1 MTARSSVELTVVL
14 ERSGALSLPVQLAD
28 GIRSQVASRALAPGD
43 ALPSTRLLASRLGV
57 SRGTVVSAYDQLIGE
72 GYLRA
77 EQGRPT
83 TVHPG
88 LERIHPSTPA
98 SLPGSAPSPSPGSP
112 SSFSPAPR
120 TSGFG
125 EGPIPHPAPVERP
138 DPHPSSRE
146 RPNAH
151 RFSAERARDWPLD
164 GHAVRNRPVAD
175 DAVDG
180 LPVREEHLLDL
191 RPGQPDTSRVEG
203 PAWRAAWRHAAG
215 QPLPVRP
222 DPAGQGV
229 LRRASAEHLRLMR
242 ALPASPDRLVITAG
256 AREGL
261 SLLLGTLSARSGRA
275 RLRVGVETPGYPTLR
290 AAVEALGH
298 ERVACP
304 VDDDGLRVD
313 LLPAG
318 DDAPDVLIVTPSH
331 QYPLGGSLSLQRRL
345 ELLEWAQRHDVLIVE
360 DDFDSELRYVGAPL
374 PTLSAL
380 DPTGAS
386 VALLGTFSALLSPAL
401 ATGYLVLPDPWLD
414 PVLERRRQL
423 GVPVSALTQAAI
435 AHLLDSGY
443 LRRHTRRMRSV
454 YARRRDRIRAAFAE
468 TRRARLA
475 PMHGGVD
482 VVITTDD
489 EEAAVVGRCRDA
501 GLLVGRRS
509 AYWSAASPL
518 PSEAS
523 DVDCADRSDCGIHG
537 GSDGEVTGDIRGGAG
552 GRGGGGIVVGFARTD
567 DEVLT
572 RVLPQL
578 VAACEGRPSPHP
590 PSGC

>member
-14 ERSGALSLPVQLAD
+14 ERSGALPLPVQLAD

-125 EGPIPHPAPVERP
+125 EGPIPHPA
-138 DPHPSSRE
+138 
-146 RPNAH
+146 
-151 RFSAERARDWPLD
+151 
-164 GHAVRNRPVAD
+164 PVAD

-537 GSDGEVTGDIRGGAG
+537 GSDGEVAGDIRGGAG
-552 GRGGGGIVVGFARTD
+552 GRGGGIVVGFARTD

>member
-98 SLPGSAPSPSPGSP
+98 SLPGPAPSPSPGSP

-125 EGPIPHPAPVERP
+125 EGPIPHPA
-138 DPHPSSRE
+138 
-146 RPNAH
+146 
-151 RFSAERARDWPLD
+151 
-164 GHAVRNRPVAD
+164 PVAD

-215 QPLPVRP
+215 QRLPVRP

-537 GSDGEVTGDIRGGAG
+537 GSDGEVAGDIRGGAG

>member
-1 MTARSSVELTVVL
+1 MTARSSVALAVVL
-14 ERSGALSLPVQLAD
+14 DRSGALPLPVQLAD
-28 GIRSQVASRALAPGD
+28 GIRAQVASRALTAGD

-57 SRGTVVSAYDQLIGE
+57 SRGTVVAAYDQLIGE

-88 LERIHPSTPA
+88 LERIHP
-98 SLPGSAPSPSPGSP
+98 P
-112 SSFSPAPR
+112 SSTRRASTAPAPR
-120 TSGFG
+120 
-125 EGPIPHPAPVERP
+125 ERPNPHPAHIDRP
-138 DPHPSSRE
+138 IRHLPAHD

-151 RFSAERARDWPLD
+151 RVDAETVGDRPLD
-164 GHAVRNRPVAD
+164 VEAVGNRPVT
-175 DAVDG
+175 G
-180 LPVREEHLLDL
+180 EEDLLDL

-222 DPAGQGV
+222 DPAGQDV
-229 LRRASAEHLRLMR
+229 LRCASAEHLRLMR
-242 ALPASPDRLVITAG
+242 ALPANPDRLVITAG

-261 SLLLGTLSARSGRA
+261 SLLLGVLSARVGRA

-380 DPTGAS
+380 DPTGGA

-401 ATGYLVLPDPWLD
+401 ATGYLVLPDSLLGQ
-414 PVLERRRQL
+414 VLERRRQL
-423 GVPVSALTQAAI
+423 GVPVSAVTQSAI

-454 YARRRDRIRAAFAE
+454 YARRRDRIRDAFAG
-468 TRRARLA
+468 TQRARLA

-489 EEAAVVGRCRDA
+489 DEAAVVRRCRDA
-501 GLLVGRRS
+501 GLLVGHRS
-509 AYWSAASPL
+509 AYWGAASD
-518 PSEAS
+518 AS
-523 DVDCADRSDCGIHG
+523 D
-537 GSDGEVTGDIRGGAG
+537 
-552 GRGGGGIVVGFARTD
+552 GGIVVGFARTD
-567 DEVLT
+567 DAVLS

-578 VAACEGRPSPHP
+578 VAACEATPTHPTP
-590 PSGC
+590 PSG

>member
-1 MTARSSVELTVVL
+1 MRQTEVMTARSSVELTVVL
-14 ERSGALSLPVQLAD
+14 DRSGALPLPVQLAD
-28 GIRSQVASRALAPGD
+28 GIRAQVASRALTAGD
-43 ALPSTRLLASRLGV
+43 ALPSTRLFASRLGV
-57 SRGTVVSAYDQLIGE
+57 SRGTVVAAYDQLIGE

-125 EGPIPHPAPVERP
+125 EGPIPHPA
-138 DPHPSSRE
+138 
-146 RPNAH
+146 
-151 RFSAERARDWPLD
+151 
-164 GHAVRNRPVAD
+164 PVAD

-318 DDAPDVLIVTPSH
+318 DDAPNVLIVTPSH

-537 GSDGEVTGDIRGGAG
+537 GSDGEVAGDIRGGAG

>member
-14 ERSGALSLPVQLAD
+14 ERSGALPLPVQLAD

-112 SSFSPAPR
+112 SSFGPAPR

-125 EGPIPHPAPVERP
+125 EGPIPHPAPV
-138 DPHPSSRE
+138 
-146 RPNAH
+146 
-151 RFSAERARDWPLD
+151 
-164 GHAVRNRPVAD
+164 AD

-180 LPVREEHLLDL
+180 LPVREKHLLDL

-222 DPAGQGV
+222 DPAGQDV

-423 GVPVSALTQAAI
+423 GVPVSALTQTAI

-537 GSDGEVTGDIRGGAG
+537 GSDGEVAGDIRGGAG
-552 GRGGGGIVVGFARTD
+552 GRGGGIVVGFARTD
-567 DEVLT
+567 DEVLS

>member
-57 SRGTVVSAYDQLIGE
+57 SRGTVVAAYDQLIGE

-125 EGPIPHPAPVERP
+125 EGPIPHPA
-138 DPHPSSRE
+138 
-146 RPNAH
+146 
-151 RFSAERARDWPLD
+151 
-164 GHAVRNRPVAD
+164 PVAD

-537 GSDGEVTGDIRGGAG
+537 GSDGEVAGDIRGGAG

-567 DEVLT
+567 DEVLS

>member
-1 MTARSSVELTVVL
+1 MRQTEVMTARSSVELTVVL
-14 ERSGALSLPVQLAD
+14 DRSGALPLPVQLAD
-28 GIRSQVASRALAPGD
+28 GIRAQVASRALTAGD
-43 ALPSTRLLASRLGV
+43 ALPSTRLFAARLGV
-57 SRGTVVSAYDQLIGE
+57 SRGTVVAAYDQLIGE

-88 LERIHPSTPA
+88 LERIHP
-98 SLPGSAPSPSPGSP
+98 P
-112 SSFSPAPR
+112 SSPRRASTGPAR
-120 TSGFG
+120 V
-125 EGPIPHPAPVERP
+125 ERPIPHL
-138 DPHPSSRE
+138 PSRDW
-146 RPNAH
+146 PNAH
-151 RFSAERARDWPLD
+151 RFDAETVDDRPVD
-164 GHAVRNRPVAD
+164 GEAVRNRPVA
-175 DAVDG
+175 G
-180 LPVREEHLLDL
+180 EEGLLDL
-191 RPGQPDTSRVEG
+191 RPGRPDTSRVEG

-222 DPAGQGV
+222 DPAGQDV

-242 ALPASPDRLVITAG
+242 ALPADPDRLVITAG

-261 SLLLGTLSARSGRA
+261 GLLLGVLSARVGRA
-275 RLRVGVETPGYPTLR
+275 RLRVGVESPGYPTLR

-313 LLPAG
+313 LLPSG
-318 DDAPDVLIVTPSH
+318 EDAPDALIVTPSH

-345 ELLEWAQRHDVLIVE
+345 DLLEWAQRHDVLIIE

-380 DPTGAS
+380 DPTGGS

-401 ATGYLVLPDPWLD
+401 ATGYLVLPEPLLGQ
-414 PVLERRRQL
+414 VLERRRQL
-423 GVPVSALTQAAI
+423 GVPVSAVTQSAI

-454 YARRRDRIRAAFAE
+454 YARRRDRIRDAFAG
-468 TRRARLA
+468 TQRARLA

-489 EEAAVVGRCRDA
+489 DEAAVVGRCRDA

-509 AYWSAASPL
+509 AYWGAASD
-518 PSEAS
+518 AS
-523 DVDCADRSDCGIHG
+523 D
-537 GSDGEVTGDIRGGAG
+537 
-552 GRGGGGIVVGFARTD
+552 GGIVVGFARTD
-567 DEVLT
+567 DAVLS

-578 VAACEGRPSPHP
+578 VAACEGTPSLPLP
-590 PSGC
+590 PSG

>member
-14 ERSGALSLPVQLAD
+14 ERSGALPLPVQLAD

-112 SSFSPAPR
+112 SSFGPAPR

-125 EGPIPHPAPVERP
+125 EGPIPHPA
-138 DPHPSSRE
+138 
-146 RPNAH
+146 
-151 RFSAERARDWPLD
+151 
-164 GHAVRNRPVAD
+164 PVAD

-537 GSDGEVTGDIRGGAG
+537 GSDGEVAGDIRGGAG

-567 DEVLT
+567 DEVLS

>member
-14 ERSGALSLPVQLAD
+14 ERSGALPLPVQLAD

-112 SSFSPAPR
+112 SSFGPAPR

-125 EGPIPHPAPVERP
+125 EGPIPHPAPV
-138 DPHPSSRE
+138 
-146 RPNAH
+146 
-151 RFSAERARDWPLD
+151 
-164 GHAVRNRPVAD
+164 AD

-180 LPVREEHLLDL
+180 LPVREKHLLDL

-222 DPAGQGV
+222 DPAGQDV

-454 YARRRDRIRAAFAE
+454 YARRRDQIRAAFAE
-468 TRRARLA
+468 TRRTRLA

-523 DVDCADRSDCGIHG
+523 DVDCADRSDYGIHG
-537 GSDGEVTGDIRGGAG
+537 GSDGEVAGDIRGGAG

-578 VAACEGRPSPHP
+578 VAACEGRPSPP
-590 PSGC
+590 PPAEWMLNCAERADSATGYPLGGRGTVSAGG

>member
-1 MTARSSVELTVVL
+1 MRQTEVMTARSSVELTVVL
-14 ERSGALSLPVQLAD
+14 DRSGALPLPVQLAD
-28 GIRSQVASRALAPGD
+28 GIRAQVASRALTAGD
-43 ALPSTRLLASRLGV
+43 ALPSTRLFASRLGV
-57 SRGTVVSAYDQLIGE
+57 SRGTVVAAYDQLIGE

-98 SLPGSAPSPSPGSP
+98 SLPGPAPSPSPGSP

-125 EGPIPHPAPVERP
+125 EGPIPHPA
-138 DPHPSSRE
+138 
-146 RPNAH
+146 
-151 RFSAERARDWPLD
+151 
-164 GHAVRNRPVAD
+164 PVAD

-537 GSDGEVTGDIRGGAG
+537 GSDGEVAGDIRGGAG
-552 GRGGGGIVVGFARTD
+552 GRGGGIVVVFARTD
-567 DEVLT
+567 DEVLS

>member
-14 ERSGALSLPVQLAD
+14 ERSGALPLPVQLAD
-28 GIRSQVASRALAPGD
+28 GIRSQVSSRALAPGD
-43 ALPSTRLLASRLGV
+43 ALPSTRLFASRLGV
-57 SRGTVVSAYDQLIGE
+57 SRGTVVAAYDQLIGE

-98 SLPGSAPSPSPGSP
+98 SRPGSAPSPSPGSP

-125 EGPIPHPAPVERP
+125 EGPIPHPA
-138 DPHPSSRE
+138 
-146 RPNAH
+146 
-151 RFSAERARDWPLD
+151 
-164 GHAVRNRPVAD
+164 PVAD

-475 PMHGGVD
+475 PMHGGVN

-509 AYWSAASPL
+509 SYWSAASPL

-537 GSDGEVTGDIRGGAG
+537 GSDGEVAGDIRGGAG
-552 GRGGGGIVVGFARTD
+552 CRGGGIVVGFARTD
-567 DEVLT
+567 DEVLSL
-572 RVLPQL
+572 VLPQL

-590 PSGC
+590 PSGR

>member
-14 ERSGALSLPVQLAD
+14 ERSGALPLPVQLAD

-57 SRGTVVSAYDQLIGE
+57 SRGTVVAAYDQLIGE

-125 EGPIPHPAPVERP
+125 EGPIPHPA
-138 DPHPSSRE
+138 
-146 RPNAH
+146 
-151 RFSAERARDWPLD
+151 
-164 GHAVRNRPVAD
+164 PVAD

-318 DDAPDVLIVTPSH
+318 DDAPDALIVTPSH

-454 YARRRDRIRAAFAE
+454 YARRRARIRAAFAE

-537 GSDGEVTGDIRGGAG
+537 GSDGEVAGEIRGGAG

-567 DEVLT
+567 DEVLS

>member
-14 ERSGALSLPVQLAD
+14 ERSGALPLPVQLAD

-57 SRGTVVSAYDQLIGE
+57 SRGTVVAAYDQLIGE

-125 EGPIPHPAPVERP
+125 EGPIPHPA
-138 DPHPSSRE
+138 
-146 RPNAH
+146 
-151 RFSAERARDWPLD
+151 
-164 GHAVRNRPVAD
+164 PVAD

-537 GSDGEVTGDIRGGAG
+537 GSDGEVAGDIRGGAG

>member
-14 ERSGALSLPVQLAD
+14 ERSGALPLPVQLAD

-57 SRGTVVSAYDQLIGE
+57 SRGTVVAAYDQLIGE

-125 EGPIPHPAPVERP
+125 EGPIPHPA
-138 DPHPSSRE
+138 
-146 RPNAH
+146 
-151 RFSAERARDWPLD
+151 
-164 GHAVRNRPVAD
+164 PVAD

-537 GSDGEVTGDIRGGAG
+537 GSDGEVAGDSRGGAG

-567 DEVLT
+567 DEVLS

>member
-1 MTARSSVELTVVL
+1 MVL

-112 SSFSPAPR
+112 SSFGPAPR

-125 EGPIPHPAPVERP
+125 EGPIPHPA
-138 DPHPSSRE
+138 
-146 RPNAH
+146 
-151 RFSAERARDWPLD
+151 
-164 GHAVRNRPVAD
+164 PVAD

-537 GSDGEVTGDIRGGAG
+537 GSDGEVAGDIRGGAG

-567 DEVLT
+567 DEVLS

>member
-57 SRGTVVSAYDQLIGE
+57 SRGTVVAAYDQLIGE

-125 EGPIPHPAPVERP
+125 EGPIPHPA
-138 DPHPSSRE
+138 
-146 RPNAH
+146 
-151 RFSAERARDWPLD
+151 
-164 GHAVRNRPVAD
+164 PVAD

-509 AYWSAASPL
+509 AYWSAASSL

-537 GSDGEVTGDIRGGAG
+537 GSDGEVAGDIRGGAG

>member
-14 ERSGALSLPVQLAD
+14 ERSGDLPLPVQLAD

-57 SRGTVVSAYDQLIGE
+57 SRGTVVAAYDQLIGE

-88 LERIHPSTPA
+88 IERIHPPTAASRSESARATTAAPSSSPPGPA
-98 SLPGSAPSPSPGSP
+98 SRPSAPVE
-112 SSFSPAPR
+112 R
-120 TSGFG
+120 
-125 EGPIPHPAPVERP
+125 PIPHPASVERP
-138 DPHPSSRE
+138 NPHPSSRE
-146 RPNAH
+146 RPVPHPTSVEWPNAH
-151 RFSAERARDWPLD
+151 RFSAEPVKDGPLD
-164 GHAVRNRPVAD
+164 EAAVRNRPVD
-175 DAVDG
+175 DDG
-180 LPVREEHLLDL
+180 RDATAAEATEHLLDL

-222 DPAGQGV
+222 DPAGQES

-242 ALPASPDRLVITAG
+242 ALPVSPDRLVITAG

-261 SLLLGTLSARSGRA
+261 SLLLGALSARSGRA

-313 LLPAG
+313 LLPID

-401 ATGYLVLPDPWLD
+401 ATGYLVLPDLWLD
-414 PVLERRRQL
+414 PVLGRRRQL
-423 GVPVSALTQAAI
+423 GVPVSALTQSAI

-454 YARRRDRIRAAFAE
+454 YARRRDRIRAAFAG
-468 TRRARLA
+468 TQRARLA

-489 EEAAVVGRCRDA
+489 DEAAVVGRCRDA

-518 PSEAS
+518 PDASGEA
-523 DVDCADRSDCGIHG
+523 DCAS
-537 GSDGEVTGDIRGGAG
+537 GSD
-552 GRGGGGIVVGFARTD
+552 GGIVVGFARTD
-567 DEVLT
+567 DDVLS

-578 VAACEGRPSPHP
+578 VAACEATPS
-590 PSGC
+590 SRRVDTKLREGG

>member
-14 ERSGALSLPVQLAD
+14 ERSGALPLPVQLAD

-112 SSFSPAPR
+112 SSFGPAPR

-125 EGPIPHPAPVERP
+125 EGPIPHPA
-138 DPHPSSRE
+138 
-146 RPNAH
+146 
-151 RFSAERARDWPLD
+151 
-164 GHAVRNRPVAD
+164 PVAD

-537 GSDGEVTGDIRGGAG
+537 GSDGEVAGDIRGGAG
-552 GRGGGGIVVGFARTD
+552 GRGGGIVVGFARTD
-567 DEVLT
+567 DEVLS

>member
-14 ERSGALSLPVQLAD
+14 ERSGALPLPVQLAD

-57 SRGTVVSAYDQLIGE
+57 SRGTVVAAYDQLIGE

-125 EGPIPHPAPVERP
+125 EGPIPHPAPV
-138 DPHPSSRE
+138 
-146 RPNAH
+146 
-151 RFSAERARDWPLD
+151 
-164 GHAVRNRPVAD
+164 AD

-222 DPAGQGV
+222 DPAGQGA

-537 GSDGEVTGDIRGGAG
+537 GSDGEVAGDIRGGAG

>member
-14 ERSGALSLPVQLAD
+14 ERSGALPLPVQLAD

-57 SRGTVVSAYDQLIGE
+57 SRGTVVAAYDQLIGE

-125 EGPIPHPAPVERP
+125 EGPIPHPAPV
-138 DPHPSSRE
+138 
-146 RPNAH
+146 
-151 RFSAERARDWPLD
+151 
-164 GHAVRNRPVAD
+164 AD

-222 DPAGQGV
+222 DPAGQGA

-318 DDAPDVLIVTPSH
+318 DDAPDVLILTPSH

-518 PSEAS
+518 PSTAS

-537 GSDGEVTGDIRGGAG
+537 GSDGEVAGDIRGGAG

>member
-14 ERSGALSLPVQLAD
+14 ERSGALPLPVQLAD

-57 SRGTVVSAYDQLIGE
+57 SRGTVVAAYDQLIGE

-98 SLPGSAPSPSPGSP
+98 SRPGSAPSPSPGSP

-125 EGPIPHPAPVERP
+125 EGPIPHPA
-138 DPHPSSRE
+138 
-146 RPNAH
+146 
-151 RFSAERARDWPLD
+151 
-164 GHAVRNRPVAD
+164 PVAD

-423 GVPVSALTQAAI
+423 GVPVSALTQTAI

-509 AYWSAASPL
+509 SYWSAASPL

-537 GSDGEVTGDIRGGAG
+537 GSDGEVAGDIRGGAG

-567 DEVLT
+567 DEVLS

>member
-57 SRGTVVSAYDQLIGE
+57 SRGTVVAAYDQLIGE

-125 EGPIPHPAPVERP
+125 EGPIPHPAPV
-138 DPHPSSRE
+138 
-146 RPNAH
+146 
-151 RFSAERARDWPLD
+151 
-164 GHAVRNRPVAD
+164 AD

-222 DPAGQGV
+222 DPAGQGA

-345 ELLEWAQRHDVLIVE
+345 GLLEWAQRHDVLIVE

-509 AYWSAASPL
+509 AYWSAASSL

-537 GSDGEVTGDIRGGAG
+537 GSDGEVAGDIRGGAG

>member
-98 SLPGSAPSPSPGSP
+98 SRPGSAPSPSPGSP

-125 EGPIPHPAPVERP
+125 EGPIPHPA
-138 DPHPSSRE
+138 
-146 RPNAH
+146 
-151 RFSAERARDWPLD
+151 
-164 GHAVRNRPVAD
+164 PVAD

-345 ELLEWAQRHDVLIVE
+345 GLLEWAQRHDVLIVE

-537 GSDGEVTGDIRGGAG
+537 GSDGEVAGDIRGGAG

-567 DEVLT
+567 DEVLS

>member
-57 SRGTVVSAYDQLIGE
+57 SRGTVVAAYDQLIGE

-98 SLPGSAPSPSPGSP
+98 SLPGPAPSPSPGSP

-125 EGPIPHPAPVERP
+125 EGPIPHPA
-138 DPHPSSRE
+138 
-146 RPNAH
+146 
-151 RFSAERARDWPLD
+151 
-164 GHAVRNRPVAD
+164 PVAD

-401 ATGYLVLPDPWLD
+401 ATGDLVLPDPWLD

-537 GSDGEVTGDIRGGAG
+537 GSDGEVAGDIRGGAG

>member
-14 ERSGALSLPVQLAD
+14 ERSGALPLPVQLAD

-112 SSFSPAPR
+112 SSFGPAPR

-125 EGPIPHPAPVERP
+125 EGPIPHPAPV
-138 DPHPSSRE
+138 
-146 RPNAH
+146 
-151 RFSAERARDWPLD
+151 
-164 GHAVRNRPVAD
+164 AD

-180 LPVREEHLLDL
+180 LPVREKHLLDL

-222 DPAGQGV
+222 DPAGQDV
-229 LRRASAEHLRLMR
+229 LRCASAEHLRLMR

-509 AYWSAASPL
+509 SYWSAASPL

-537 GSDGEVTGDIRGGAG
+537 GSDGEVAGEIRGGAG

-578 VAACEGRPSPHP
+578 VAACEGRPPHP

>member
-57 SRGTVVSAYDQLIGE
+57 SRGTVVAAYDQLIGE

-125 EGPIPHPAPVERP
+125 EGPIPHPA
-138 DPHPSSRE
+138 
-146 RPNAH
+146 
-151 RFSAERARDWPLD
+151 
-164 GHAVRNRPVAD
+164 PVAD

-537 GSDGEVTGDIRGGAG
+537 GSDGEVAGDIRGGAG
-552 GRGGGGIVVGFARTD
+552 GRGGGIVVGFARTD

>member
-57 SRGTVVSAYDQLIGE
+57 SRGTVVAAYDQLIGE

-125 EGPIPHPAPVERP
+125 EGPIPHPA
-138 DPHPSSRE
+138 
-146 RPNAH
+146 
-151 RFSAERARDWPLD
+151 
-164 GHAVRNRPVAD
+164 PVAD

-537 GSDGEVTGDIRGGAG
+537 GSDGEVAGDIRGGAG

>member
-14 ERSGALSLPVQLAD
+14 ERSGALPLPVQLAD

-112 SSFSPAPR
+112 SSFGPAPR

-125 EGPIPHPAPVERP
+125 EGPIPHPAPV
-138 DPHPSSRE
+138 
-146 RPNAH
+146 
-151 RFSAERARDWPLD
+151 
-164 GHAVRNRPVAD
+164 AD

-180 LPVREEHLLDL
+180 LPVREKHLLDL

-222 DPAGQGV
+222 DPAGQDV

-298 ERVACP
+298 ERIACP

-537 GSDGEVTGDIRGGAG
+537 GSDGEVAGDIRGGAG
-552 GRGGGGIVVGFARTD
+552 GRGGGIVVGFARTD
-567 DEVLT
+567 DEVLS

>member
-14 ERSGALSLPVQLAD
+14 ERSGALPLPVQLAD

-112 SSFSPAPR
+112 SSFGPAPR

-125 EGPIPHPAPVERP
+125 EGPIPHPA
-138 DPHPSSRE
+138 
-146 RPNAH
+146 
-151 RFSAERARDWPLD
+151 
-164 GHAVRNRPVAD
+164 PVAD

-222 DPAGQGV
+222 DPAGQDV

-423 GVPVSALTQAAI
+423 GVPVSALTQTAI

-537 GSDGEVTGDIRGGAG
+537 GSDGEVAGDIRGGAG
-552 GRGGGGIVVGFARTD
+552 GRGGGIVVGFARTD
-567 DEVLT
+567 DEVLS

>member
-57 SRGTVVSAYDQLIGE
+57 SRGTVVAAYDQLIGE

-125 EGPIPHPAPVERP
+125 EGPIPHPAPV
-138 DPHPSSRE
+138 
-146 RPNAH
+146 
-151 RFSAERARDWPLD
+151 
-164 GHAVRNRPVAD
+164 AD

-222 DPAGQGV
+222 DPAGQSV

-537 GSDGEVTGDIRGGAG
+537 GSDGEVAGDIRGGAG

>member
-98 SLPGSAPSPSPGSP
+98 SLPGPAPSPSPGSP

-125 EGPIPHPAPVERP
+125 EGPIPHPA
-138 DPHPSSRE
+138 
-146 RPNAH
+146 
-151 RFSAERARDWPLD
+151 
-164 GHAVRNRPVAD
+164 PVAD

-215 QPLPVRP
+215 QRLPVRP

-537 GSDGEVTGDIRGGAG
+537 GSDGEVAGDIRGGAG

-567 DEVLT
+567 DEVLS

>member
-98 SLPGSAPSPSPGSP
+98 SRPGSAPSPSPGSP

-125 EGPIPHPAPVERP
+125 EGPIPHPA
-138 DPHPSSRE
+138 
-146 RPNAH
+146 
-151 RFSAERARDWPLD
+151 
-164 GHAVRNRPVAD
+164 PVAD

-222 DPAGQGV
+222 DPAGQGA

-537 GSDGEVTGDIRGGAG
+537 GSDGEVAGDIRGGAG

-567 DEVLT
+567 DEVLS

>member
-14 ERSGALSLPVQLAD
+14 DRSGALPLPVQLAD
-28 GIRSQVASRALAPGD
+28 GIRAQVASRALTAGD
-43 ALPSTRLLASRLGV
+43 ALPSTRLFASRLGV
-57 SRGTVVSAYDQLIGE
+57 SRGTVVAAYDQLIGE

-125 EGPIPHPAPVERP
+125 EGPIPHPA
-138 DPHPSSRE
+138 
-146 RPNAH
+146 
-151 RFSAERARDWPLD
+151 
-164 GHAVRNRPVAD
+164 PVAD

-318 DDAPDVLIVTPSH
+318 DDAPNVLIVTPSH

-537 GSDGEVTGDIRGGAG
+537 GSDGEVAGDIRGGAG

>member
-14 ERSGALSLPVQLAD
+14 ERSGALPLPVQLAD

-57 SRGTVVSAYDQLIGE
+57 SRGTVVAAYDQLIGE

-125 EGPIPHPAPVERP
+125 EGPIPHPA
-138 DPHPSSRE
+138 
-146 RPNAH
+146 
-151 RFSAERARDWPLD
+151 
-164 GHAVRNRPVAD
+164 PVAD

-518 PSEAS
+518 PSGAS

-537 GSDGEVTGDIRGGAG
+537 GSDGEVAGDSRGGAG

-567 DEVLT
+567 DEVLS